1 MITCDM
7 ILEAQTYIINQ
18 WEDDGKKV
26 IEAIYHVNP
35 FNGSMKEFL
44 THCTACGG
52 NWGGMLLTGIKKL
65 YPDVWKAIP
74 DDMGIFAFLCI
85 AYTLLLCGV
94 DTSED

>member
-35 FNGSMKEFL
+35 FNGGMKEFL

-65 YPDVWKAIP
+65 YPDVWEAIP
-74 DDMGIFAFLCI
+74 KDMGIFAFTCI

-94 DTSED
+94 DTSEG